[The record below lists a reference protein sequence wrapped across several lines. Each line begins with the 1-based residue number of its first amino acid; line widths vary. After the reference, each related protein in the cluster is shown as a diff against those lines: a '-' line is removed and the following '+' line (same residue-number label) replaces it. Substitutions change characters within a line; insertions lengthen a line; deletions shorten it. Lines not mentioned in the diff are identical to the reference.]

1 MPRGMTMDHRHPQLE
16 ERTDPILSAT
26 FNQMDQFGLRFDPL
40 EQGLAR
46 IVRRIEALARQLA
59 VPKRDGPA

>member
-1 MPRGMTMDHRHPQLE
+1 MPRGMTTDQRHPQLE

-46 IVRRIEALARQLA
+46 IERRIEALARQLA
-59 VPKRDGPA
+59 VPKRDGRA